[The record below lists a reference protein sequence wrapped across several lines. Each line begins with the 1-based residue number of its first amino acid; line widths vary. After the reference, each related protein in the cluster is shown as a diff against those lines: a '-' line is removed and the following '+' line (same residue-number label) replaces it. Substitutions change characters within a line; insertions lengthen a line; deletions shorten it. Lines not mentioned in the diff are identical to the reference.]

1 MLGVDSGTEFVTIV
15 LYNSDMVYEVVVGNA
30 VHRDIGKLQRYEQVR
45 AFKAM
50 ASLAEDA
57 RPHGCVKMADTRN
70 GYRIRFGNYRI
81 VYTVDDENRIVTI
94 TRVAHRKEVYR

>member
-1 MLGVDSGTEFVTIV
+1 
-15 LYNSDMVYEVVVGNA
+15 
-30 VHRDIGKLQRYEQVR
+30 
-45 AFKAM
+45 M
-50 ASLAEDA
+50 ASLAEDP
-57 RPHGCVKMADTRN
+57 RPHGCVKMVDTRN